1 MKFEKSV
8 ETSRK
13 DLFDFQILHASV
25 ILSYNKNLQAG
36 IEIDLNRAVNG
47 VPIGEII
54 RTYKEKVQCLA
65 HLTKESRHSLHHRV
79 NKQ

>member
-1 MKFEKSV
+1 MKFKKSV

-25 ILSYNKNLQAG
+25 ILSYKRNLQAG
-36 IEIDLNRAVNG
+36 IEINLNKEVNG

-65 HLTKESRHSLHHRV
+65 HLTKESNYGMQHKV
-79 NKQ
+79 NQQ